1 MKRGAKDR
9 QEGEEEK
16 GRTNLRTEV
25 PSLVGGTRTETR
37 WGEDCGRRKG
47 GRKGE
52 DTAREKEAAQGA
64 TKVAVTLC
72 KASKPNERGQKGKKT
87 RRTALRG
94 DVEGNGRVREEEARM
109 DVGEGE
115 VMPGT

>member
-1 MKRGAKDR
+1 MEAGWLGAG
-9 QEGEEEK
+9 EG
-16 GRTNLRTEV
+16 
-25 PSLVGGTRTETR
+25 
-37 WGEDCGRRKG
+37 CGRRKG

-115 VMPGT
+115 MMPGT